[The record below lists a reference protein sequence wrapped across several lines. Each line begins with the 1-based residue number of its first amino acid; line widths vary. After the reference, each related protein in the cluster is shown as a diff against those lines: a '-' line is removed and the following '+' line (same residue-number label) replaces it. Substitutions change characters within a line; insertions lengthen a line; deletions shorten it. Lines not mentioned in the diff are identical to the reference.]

1 MIQYIPQILWLV
13 CLILVMES
21 IRRLKARVRT
31 LELERA
37 INQREFFL
45 RDDLPIRRNDEQD
58 KTFDGREQAYSLFS
72 HSPYERH
79 AVYAGPLPWAVDQAH
94 KEVMEN
100 LT

>member
-1 MIQYIPQILWLV
+1 MIGHILWFV
-13 CLILVMES
+13 CLILVMDS
-21 IRRLKARVRT
+21 IRRLKARIRI

-45 RDDLPIRRNDEQD
+45 RDDLPIRRNDDQD
-58 KTFDGREQAYSLFS
+58 KTFDGIEQAYSLFS
-72 HSPYERH
+72 RSPYERH

-94 KEVMEN
+94 KEVMEK